1 MAESFNALPGTLN
14 ISLTTGD
21 EFSALVVDLD
31 IDTTG
36 FTWTAIVYEAATSV
50 SFVTPGGT
58 STQGTTAA
66 TFTVTVMNAAAG
78 QVNLALTELQTAAL
92 NPATTYRWYLR
103 GVSPLS
109 VTRTYLSGT
118 LKAYAP

>member
-1 MAESFNALPGTLN
+1 MSESFNALPGTLN

-21 EFSALVVDLD
+21 EFGMLADLD

-36 FTWTAIVYEAATSV
+36 FTWTAIVYETATTV
-50 SFVTPGGT
+50 SFVNPGGV
-58 STQGTTAA
+58 STQGATAA
-66 TFTVTVMNAAAG
+66 TFTITVVNAAAG
-78 QVNLALTELQTAAL
+78 QVNLSLTEVQTAAL
-92 NPATTYRWYLR
+92 NPATNYRWYLR
-103 GVSPLS
+103 GVSPGL

>member
-1 MAESFNALPGTLN
+1 MSESFNALPGTLN

-21 EFSALVVDLD
+21 EFGMLADLD

-36 FTWTAIVYEAATSV
+36 FTWTAIVYETSTTV
-50 SFVTPGGT
+50 SFVNPGGV

-66 TFTVTVMNAAAG
+66 TFTVTVVNAAAG
-78 QVNLALTELQTAAL
+78 QVNLSLTEVQTAAL

-103 GVSPLS
+103 GVSS
-109 VTRTYLSGT
+109 AMVTRTYLSGT
-118 LKAYAP
+118 LRAYAP

>member
-1 MAESFNALPGTLN
+1 MSEFIALPGTLN
-14 ISLTTGD
+14 ISLTVGD
-21 EFSALVVDLD
+21 EFGMLADLS

-50 SFVTPGGT
+50 SFSNPGGVP
-58 STQGTTAA
+58 TQGATAA
-66 TFTVTVMNAAAG
+66 TFSVTVVSAAAG
-78 QVNLALTELQTAAL
+78 QVNLSLTEIQTAAL
-92 NPATTYRWYLR
+92 TPAKTYRWYLR
-103 GVSPLS
+103 GVAPGV

>member
-1 MAESFNALPGTLN
+1 MAETFNALPGTLN

-21 EFSALVVDLD
+21 EFGMLPDLD
-31 IDTTG
+31 IDTTS
-36 FTWTAIVYEAATSV
+36 FTWTAIIYETATSV
-50 SFVTPGGT
+50 SFVNPSGV

-66 TFTVTVMNAAAG
+66 TFTVTVVNAAAG
-78 QVNLALTELQTAAL
+78 QVNLSLTEIQTAAL
-92 NPATTYRWYLR
+92 NPATNYRWYLR
-103 GVSPLS
+103 GVSPAM

>member
-1 MAESFNALPGTLN
+1 MAETFNALPGTLN

-21 EFSALVVDLD
+21 EFGMLADLD
-31 IDTTG
+31 IDTTN
-36 FTWTAIVYEAATSV
+36 FTWTALVYETATTV
-50 SFVTPGGT
+50 SFVNPSGV

-66 TFTVTVMNAAAG
+66 TFTVTVVNAAAG
-78 QVNLALTELQTAAL
+78 QVNLSLTEIQTAAL
-92 NPATTYRWYLR
+92 NPATNYRWYLR
-103 GVSPLS
+103 GVSPAM

>member
-1 MAESFNALPGTLN
+1 MSEFIALPGPLN
-14 ISLTTGD
+14 ISLTVGD
-21 EFSALVVDLD
+21 EFGMLADLS

-36 FTWTAIVYEAATSV
+36 FTWTAIVYEAATTV
-50 SFVTPGGT
+50 SFVNPSGV
-58 STQGTTAA
+58 STQGATAA
-66 TFTVTVMNAAAG
+66 TFAITVVNAAAG
-78 QVNLALTELQTAAL
+78 QVNLSLTEIQTAAL

-103 GVSPLS
+103 GVSPGI

>member
-1 MAESFNALPGTLN
+1 MAESYNALPGSLN

-21 EFSALVVDLD
+21 EFGMLTDLD

-36 FTWTAIVYEAATSV
+36 FTWTAIIYETATAV
-50 SFVTPGGT
+50 SFVNPSGV

-78 QVNLALTELQTAAL
+78 QVNLSLTELQTAAL
-92 NPATTYRWYLR
+92 SPATTYRWYLR

>member
-1 MAESFNALPGTLN
+1 MAETFNALPGTLN

-21 EFSALVVDLD
+21 EFGMLADLD
-31 IDTTG
+31 IDTTS
-36 FTWTAIVYEAATSV
+36 FTWTAIIYETATTV
-50 SFVTPGGT
+50 SFVNPSGV

-66 TFTVTVMNAAAG
+66 TFTVTVVNAAAG
-78 QVNLALTELQTAAL
+78 QVNLSLTEIQTAAL
-92 NPATTYRWYLR
+92 NPATNYRWYLR
-103 GVSPLS
+103 GVSPAM